1 MKKTL
6 AVLAAAALFATYG
19 DVQARDYRLTCEM
32 TRYDGAG
39 TKRHIRKIV
48 PQRAVHMIRVPEAR
62 IEGTSMRGSAEDAG
76 SKLKI
81 TYYAKLEQVGDVE
94 IKYEFSKNSGRIVA
108 RTRGLRVIPWEEYFP
123 ERSGKFVIVGV
134 CALK

>member
-6 AVLAAAALFATYG
+6 AVLAAVSLLAAFG
-19 DVQARDYRLTCEM
+19 DAQARDYRLTCEM

-39 TKRHIRKIV
+39 TKRHIKKVV
-48 PQRAVHMIRVPEAR
+48 PQRAVHVISVPDAR

-76 SKLKI
+76 SRLTI
-81 TYYAKLEQVGDVE
+81 TYYAKLEKVGDAE

-108 RTRGLRVIPWEEYFP
+108 RTRGLRVIPWEDYFP

-134 CALK
+134 CALE